1 MTIAPVEDARTVW
14 VEVLTTQQIVGLGF
28 RHALEIAPGP
38 LTITT
43 SGPADAEP
51 DVVLFDVIKL
61 HEEDGDDLDYWVKD
75 HCLDRDRID
84 RTLRPDLG
92 ARARERGVEWGI
104 DLGITVEDLA
114 TIIQE
119 AISGTLLEAAPSPR
133 SGRAAGTP
141 GRRTVSALA
150 RPPSWRG
157 SSRGSPTRR
166 SPTSCT

>member
-1 MTIAPVEDARTVW
+1 MKISASTVIA
-14 VEVLTTQQIVGLGF
+14 
-28 RHALEIAPGP
+28 
-38 LTITT
+38 
-43 SGPADAEP
+43 
-51 DVVLFDVIKL
+51 
-61 HEEDGDDLDYWVKD
+61 
-75 HCLDRDRID
+75 ID

-119 AISGTLLEAAPSPR
+119 AISGTLHESFVAQEWEAE
-133 SGRAAGTP
+133 GTP
-141 GRRTVSALA
+141 GRRTDSALA
-150 RPPSWRG
+150 RRPSWHG